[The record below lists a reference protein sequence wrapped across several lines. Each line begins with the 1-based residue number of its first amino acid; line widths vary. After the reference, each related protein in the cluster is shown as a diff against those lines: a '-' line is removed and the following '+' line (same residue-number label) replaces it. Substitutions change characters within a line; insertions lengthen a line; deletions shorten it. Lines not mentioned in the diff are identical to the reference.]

1 MDATAGDGDP
11 FWELYTEHLL
21 PPPEEVTLPMA
32 WGPELLQQLQHN
44 AIIEGAQKQQVRT
57 ARLVQQLQHDA
68 IYIKAQQ
75 QPIKAA
81 TLYGQNQ

>member
-32 WGPELLQQLQHN
+32 WAPELLQQLQHD
-44 AIIEGAQKQQVRT
+44 AIIEGAQKQQVRI

-68 IYIKAQQ
+68 IDIKAQQ